1 MQVVSSEQRQFE
13 RWILTGEGQDVVE
26 KGSHEA
32 RVYHA
37 VAPDEG
43 TLQSEIMVYPTSH
56 THTRILSL
64 SLTLY
69 TQIHTHISLLLSPNH
84 AHTLIRVPTAHD
96 SLYHSLSHSRLLF
109 RMQRWDSARQCR
121 LAGYRWTNRPPMA
134 LDCTARSPPST
145 TQSAS
150 R

>member
-56 THTRILSL
+56 THTHTHTRILSL
-64 SLTLY
+64 SHI
-69 TQIHTHISLLLSPNH
+69 IHTDTHTHFSAVIS
-84 AHTLIRVPTAHD
+84 
-96 SLYHSLSHSRLLF
+96 
-109 RMQRWDSARQCR
+109 
-121 LAGYRWTNRPPMA
+121 
-134 LDCTARSPPST
+134 
-145 TQSAS
+145 
-150 R
+150 